1 MKQVINFIIIGIL
14 SLANL
19 SAQYVLPED
28 MIGKHKDGQLFVRWE
43 PVSLSEW
50 QESLDSGY
58 DVEIEEFKDGSYV
71 NVHKAKVKPGSVKQM
86 SDLTQKM
93 EGPIKNFYGSSRDVM
108 YPEYAQKVYVED
120 IVSRFLDKT
129 ESTLDSFRVNM
140 LSYFSIFDSD
150 LAQLNGL
157 GYSWKYNNGTKYRIT
172 LSVGSRSLR
181 SIIID
186 TNEKSIDPLLKLDAT
201 FGDRKVKLAWDTKDH
216 VDESFGFYVSKSEDG
231 LVYDRL
237 EELPYVLS
245 RPEPGEAYIGRLGAE
260 DSLAQNYKTYYYK
273 IRALDY
279 FGHLSEKVS
288 SISGQG
294 FEEMQF
300 SPRIINAEQLENN
313 DALLEWDVN
322 DSDYPLIDHYSI
334 LRADSVS
341 GYYEIA
347 LDSIEKSKTGIAFQM
362 EHETNFFRLEAVSAY
377 GQRVSSTPVFIMGMD
392 TVPPAT
398 PIVIGASIDSFGQVQ
413 ISWNANTESDLW
425 GYKIFKSNFA
435 SDEYTLITAEPTLD
449 TVLIDS
455 THLDLGIE
463 EVFYM
468 IQACDLRNN
477 RSDFTEPII
486 IEKPDVVP
494 PFKPIINRLTQQND
508 SLIIDWVPSASDDV
522 VYHKFFRRAIDTE
535 TKWTLIAVLDSN
547 TVLKEIV
554 EVGLDYDVEYAYT
567 IIAIDDAKLESEP
580 AALQSTLL
588 RKPVVIFEPEI
599 LTEAFYD
606 EELEEVSI
614 KWNCTDS
621 ENVDSYLVY
630 KGTNPKRMSRYQY
643 VDGKEL
649 MLTEKVKAGNNLYY
663 RICPLYK
670 GVNKTFYGDIVEVI
684 VDGE

>member
-1 MKQVINFIIIGIL
+1 MKKIITYLIIGIL
-14 SLANL
+14 TQVSL

-28 MIGKHKDGQLFVRWE
+28 IIGKHKDGELYIRWE
-43 PVSLSEW
+43 PATLSEW
-50 QESLDSGY
+50 QQSQEIGY
-58 DVEIEEFKDGSYV
+58 EVVIEEFKNGSYQ
-71 NVHKAKVKPGSVKQM
+71 NVHSAKVKPATVKEM
-86 SDLTQKM
+86 SDLTQEKD
-93 EGPIKNFYGSSRDVM
+93 GPIKNFYGSSRDVM
-108 YPEYAQKVYVED
+108 YPKFAQKVYVED

-140 LSYFSIFDSD
+140 LSYFSIFDAD

-157 GYSWKYNNGTKYRIT
+157 GYHWKYNNKGKYRIT
-172 LSVGSRSLR
+172 LSVGSTSLR
-181 SIIID
+181 SVIVD
-186 TNEKSIDPLLKLDAT
+186 TNNDLVEPNLKLDAI
-201 FGDRKVKLAWDTKDH
+201 FSDRKVKLAWDSKEH
-216 VDESFGFYVSKSEDG
+216 VFKNFGFYVSKSEDG
-231 LVYDRL
+231 LIYKRL
-237 EELPYVLS
+237 EDLPYVIPA
-245 RPEPGEAYIGRLGAE
+245 PEAGESYIGRLGAE

-273 IRALDY
+273 IRAVDY
-279 FGHLSEKVS
+279 FGHLSENIASV
-288 SISGQG
+288 SGQG
-294 FEEMQF
+294 FEEIQF

-322 DSDYPLIDHYSI
+322 DSDFPLIDHFSI
-334 LRADSVS
+334 MRADSVN
-341 GYYEIA
+341 GQYEIA
-347 LDSIEKSKTGIAFQM
+347 LDSVGKNRSGIAFQM
-362 EHETNFFRLEAVSAY
+362 EHETNFFRLEAVSSY
-377 GQRVSSTPVFIMGMD
+377 GQRVSSTPVFVMGMD
-392 TVPPAT
+392 TIAPAT
-398 PIVIGASIDSFGQVQ
+398 PVVIGATIDSMGQVQ

-455 THLDLGIE
+455 THLDLGID

-494 PFKPIINRLTQQND
+494 PFRPIVNKLSQRTD
-508 SLIIDWVPSASDDV
+508 SLILEWAPSASDDV

-535 TKWTLIAVLDSN
+535 TKWTLIAVLDTN
-547 TVLKEIV
+547 TVLKEIT

-567 IIAIDDAKLESEP
+567 IIAIDDANLESEP
-580 AALQSTLL
+580 AALQSTIL
-588 RKPVVIFEPEI
+588 RKPVEVFEPEI

-614 KWNCTDS
+614 KWDCSDS
-621 ENVDSYLVY
+621 ENVDSYLIY

-643 VDGKEL
+643 IDGKEL
-649 MLTEKVKAGNNLYY
+649 MLTEKVKPGNNLYY

-670 GVNKTFYGDIVEVI
+670 GVNKTFYGDIVEV
-684 VDGE
+684 VVEGE